1 MYTFWTLT
9 LQTLYI
15 SQVCLY
21 ITYISFSRISIY
33 LSISISLTI
42 SISINHLYASLFLT
56 FIPHI
61 FSSHLHFFLHTH
73 INFLHNHIHTHKTLT
88 TDTKTDRH
96 IQTQTDIMVF
106 CTVLFPSYS
115 PPHPNPDHACPNYI
129 SPHTLHLLPFTYPSL
144 QTSTKLI
151 PTPSPLPPP
160 LLPLPIF
167 ANYDL
172 QIFPSLF
179 WPFNILA
186 NTISRNYTHTQTHAK
201 LLRKKNIKRGI
212 VRQKYTIFYS

>member
-1 MYTFWTLT
+1 MNLNVANSLHKSTLSIHY
-9 LQTLYI
+9 LHIFLSYI
-15 SQVCLY
+15 Y
-21 ITYISFSRISIY
+21 ISIY
-33 LSISISLTI
+33 IYFSHYLYFYQSSLCP
-42 SISINHLYASLFLT
+42 SLLI

-73 INFLHNHIHTHKTLT
+73 INFLHNHIHTQKTLT

-106 CTVLFPSYS
+106 CTVLFPFYS

-144 QTSTKLI
+144 QTSKLI

-179 WPFNILA
+179 
-186 NTISRNYTHTQTHAK
+186 
-201 LLRKKNIKRGI
+201 
-212 VRQKYTIFYS
+212 